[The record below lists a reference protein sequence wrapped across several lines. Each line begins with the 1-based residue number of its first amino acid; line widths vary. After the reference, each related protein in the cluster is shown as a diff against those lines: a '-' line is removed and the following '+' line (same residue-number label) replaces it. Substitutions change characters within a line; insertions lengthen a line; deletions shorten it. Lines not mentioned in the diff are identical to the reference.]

1 MAADPAE
8 FLRIEGI
15 TRRFGSV
22 HAVDA
27 VSLEVARGDTLCLLG
42 PSGCGKSTLLRTIAG
57 LEVPDA
63 GRILIDGEDVT
74 GMPPHER
81 PVNMMFQSYALF
93 PHMSVARNIA
103 FGLERQRLP
112 RATIRDRV
120 DEMLAVAS
128 LEAFADRKPHQLSG
142 GQRQRV
148 ALARALARHPRVLL
162 LDEPLGALDRQL
174 RERTRIE
181 LSAILERVGVT
192 CVIVTHDQEEALTL
206 ADIIAVMRAGRV
218 AQVGTPDAIYEQPVD
233 RETAELFGSLNL
245 FAASLHGEHLH
256 CPALDLGMEAPAG
269 QQGDACL
276 AIRPERLAVLRE
288 GETRDHEITAIV
300 ERCDFL
306 GASRL
311 LLLRLGEQSGVR
323 VLTDPRNRVTP
334 GDELR
339 IGFDHDAIRILPA

>member
-1 MAADPAE
+1 VAVDAAE

-15 TRRFGSV
+15 TRRFGSI

-27 VSLEVARGDTLCLLG
+27 VSLDVARGDTLCLLG

-93 PHMSVARNIA
+93 PHMSVTRNIA

-112 RATIRDRV
+112 RALIRDRV
-120 DEMLAVAS
+120 DEMLALVS
-128 LEAFADRKPHQLSG
+128 LTEFADRRPHQLSG

-206 ADIIAVMRAGRV
+206 ADTIAVMQAGRV
-218 AQVGTPDAIYEQPVD
+218 TQVGTPDAIYEHPVD

-245 FAASLHGEHLH
+245 FPASFRGGQLH
-256 CPALDLGMEAPAG
+256 CPALGFSIDAPAG
-269 QQGDACL
+269 QQGDASL
-276 AIRPERLAVLRE
+276 AIRPERLAVLRD
-288 GETRDHEITAIV
+288 GEQRNQEITAIV
-300 ERCDFL
+300 ERSDFL

-311 LLLRLGEQSGVR
+311 LLLRLDDQTGIR
-323 VLTDPRNRVTP
+323 VLTDPGNRVEA
-334 GDELR
+334 GAEVR
-339 IGFDHDAIRILPA
+339 IGFDQDAIRVLPA